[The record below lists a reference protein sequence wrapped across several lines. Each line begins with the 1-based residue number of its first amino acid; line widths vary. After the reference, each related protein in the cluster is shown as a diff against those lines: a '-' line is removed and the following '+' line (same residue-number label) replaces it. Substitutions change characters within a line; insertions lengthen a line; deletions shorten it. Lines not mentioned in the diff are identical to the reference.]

1 MRLVLLSGGV
11 DSTTALFWSKKEC
24 PTHALILKYPSLHNA
39 MEVQCAIKICKQE
52 NIPHTLLDISSVFA
66 NFKSAL
72 LQNNL
77 ESAPSVIASL
87 SNKTKLFTNNTNKL
101 DCCDF
106 DKLKSSTNNNLDSNN
121 FENSKKSST
130 ESKLESKKDFSTLK
144 KIQNN
149 NAIDSIPKDSYTLES
164 IAKFVVPFRNGIFLS
179 IAAGLAQSLGCTEVV
194 LANHAGDH
202 PIYPDCTQDFI
213 DSMNASIIN
222 GSGGLVKLCSPFC
235 NWDKKD
241 IVRLGI
247 SLGIDYS
254 KTYSCYKGGEK
265 HCNICPTCIE
275 SNESFL
281 ANNLIVER

>member
-11 DSTTALFWSKKEC
+11 DSTTALFWSRIEC
-24 PTHALILKYPSLHNA
+24 STHALILKYPSLHNA
-39 MEVQCAIKICKQE
+39 MEIKCAVQICEQE
-52 NIPHTLLDISSVFA
+52 NIPYTLLDISTLFA

-77 ESAPSVIASL
+77 
-87 SNKTKLFTNNTNKL
+87 
-101 DCCDF
+101 D
-106 DKLKSSTNNNLDSNN
+106 
-121 FENSKKSST
+121 
-130 ESKLESKKDFSTLK
+130 SKKDFSPLK
-144 KIQNN
+144 KFQNN
-149 NAIDSIPKDSYTLES
+149 NTIDSIPKDSYTLES
-164 IAKFVVPFRNGIFLS
+164 ISKLVVPFRNGIFLS
-179 IAAGLAQSLGCTEVV
+179 IAAGLAQSLGYSEVI

-213 DSMNASIIN
+213 DSMNESIIK

-235 NWDKKD
+235 NWNKKD
-241 IVRLGI
+241 IVKLGI

-254 KTYSCYKGGEK
+254 KTYSCYQGGHK

-281 ANNLIVER
+281 ANNIVVER